1 MEHEKFSSTSLL
13 LKDLKEHEKYVF
25 MVCGRGTCQNG
36 RGFGL
41 KWQ

>member
-1 MEHEKFSSTSLL
+1 MEREKVFITSLL
-13 LKDLKEHEKYVF
+13 LKDLKEHEKCVF
-25 MVCGRGTCQNG
+25 MVCGRDRCQNG

>member
-1 MEHEKFSSTSLL
+1 MEHQKFVSASLL
-13 LKDLKEHEKYVF
+13 LKDLKEHEKCVF
-25 MVCGRGTCQNG
+25 MVCGRGRWQNG

>member
-1 MEHEKFSSTSLL
+1 MELEKIFSTILL
-13 LKDLKEHEKYVF
+13 LKDLKEHEKCVF
-25 MVCGRGTCQNG
+25 MVCGRGTWQNG